1 MTEIPAITAVSA
13 IRGIEPV
20 GHRGA
25 ASYAMLEAARRR
37 LTKEL
42 SDLRAAQAATSR
54 TGQADIEALE
64 GKIAAI
70 EARLARQAQPAR
82 LPARPG

>member
-13 IRGIEPV
+13 ICGIEPV

-25 ASYAMLEAARRR
+25 ASNAMLEATWRR

-42 SDLRAAQAATSR
+42 SELRASQTASTR
-54 TGQADIEALE
+54 TGQADIEALV
-64 GKIAAI
+64 GKIVAI
-70 EARLARQAQPAR
+70 ESRLAHQAQLAHSTT
-82 LPARPG
+82 